1 MTTCFVIGPIGQEHA
16 ELGSPER
23 RVWESSLELYEGVI
37 QAACTFLGMEAV
49 RADQI
54 SISGDITDQIFRRL
68 YESDL
73 VIADITGANANVMYE
88 LGLRHSLKA
97 LTIQV
102 ADAETPLPFDV
113 KAIRTIMVNRSQYG
127 LIDARKKLTL
137 AIEMGLE
144 GKMDMVSATRVWE
157 TLRNSDGK
165 DLSVYLG
172 DSLEAQDRVGE
183 PDEEDSDGY
192 IEIILG
198 LNDSLSALTAS
209 TGAIGECLTEMNAE
223 TLSASQEMNDSNSD
237 LSPKERLGTIR
248 RFATILGNRAA
259 TFDRLTS
266 VYESDLQTIDAQVSP
281 LLAMMAEYPSL
292 QDQENPSAFLDSI
305 AQLPKAAREA
315 FEGLSGFANAAS
327 QLSMMSKML
336 KEPVKLIVRGIARM
350 ADSVSLMENWEAA
363 VNKIKANN

>member
-23 RVWESSLELYEGVI
+23 KVWESSLELYEGVI
-37 QAACTFLGMEAV
+37 QAACTFLGIEAV

-102 ADAETPLPFDV
+102 ADADTPLPFDV
-113 KAIRTIMVNRSQYG
+113 KAVRTIMVNRSQYG
-127 LIDARKKLTL
+127 LITARKQLTR

-144 GKMDMVSATRVWE
+144 GNVDMVSATRVWE
-157 TLRNSDGK
+157 TLRNAGGK

-172 DSLEAQDRVGE
+172 DSIEAPEKVEER
-183 PDEEDSDGY
+183 DEEDSDGY

-198 LNDSLSALTAS
+198 LSDSLSTLTAS
-209 TGAIGECLTEMNAE
+209 TVAIGECLTEMNAE
-223 TLSASQEMNDSNSD
+223 TNSASQEMNNSSSS
-237 LSPKERLGTIR
+237 LSDTERLGIIR
-248 RFATILGNRAA
+248 RFATTLGNRAS

-266 VYESDLQTIDAQVSP
+266 VYESDLHAIDNQVSP
-281 LLAMMAEYPSL
+281 LLVMMSEYPSL
-292 QDQENPSAFLDSI
+292 REQENSRALLDSLE
-305 AQLPKAAREA
+305 QLPKSARDA
-315 FEGLSGFANAAS
+315 FEGLSGFSAAAS
-327 QLSMMSKML
+327 QLSVLSKML
-336 KEPVKLIVRGIARM
+336 REPTKLIVRGIARM
-350 ADSVSLMENWEAA
+350 ADSVSIMENWEAA
-363 VNKIKANN
+363 VNKIKSND